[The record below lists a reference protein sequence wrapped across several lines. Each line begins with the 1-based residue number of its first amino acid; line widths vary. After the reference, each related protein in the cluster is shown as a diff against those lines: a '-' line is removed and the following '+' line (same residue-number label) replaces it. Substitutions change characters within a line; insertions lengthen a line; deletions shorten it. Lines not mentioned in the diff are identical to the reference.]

1 MPVLVNGTKKTLQAG
16 TSMPNQAWPL
26 KELNKKK
33 EPIGCAR
40 SNGFFTEISPTSSGF
55 ASRKK
60 IRYDRVNKTEVEE
73 RIEMKKEKRSKY
85 RIGTMLIFAVCLLLV
100 AGCE

>member
-1 MPVLVNGTKKTLQAG
+1 MPVLVKGTKKTLQAG

-60 IRYDRVNKTEVEE
+60 IRYDRENKRLRRAWIIKLSLSSVLFQPFFLCYN
-73 RIEMKKEKRSKY
+73 R
-85 RIGTMLIFAVCLLLV
+85 GQ
-100 AGCE
+100 